1 MSNGSCR
8 ARCAALGTAVAMALM
23 VASSAAAQ
31 MLGVPVLQNAFAN
44 PGITV
49 AGNFGTQEDA
59 RGYGGAAAWAPGSGR
74 FQLSAGAGVFDA
86 ETSPDDRTRT
96 FTWGVRGS
104 FSFLEMAGG
113 AVGLGAFAGA
123 GALSRDRVT
132 EIRAPIGAS
141 IGWRRA
147 LGATRAI
154 SVYLAPFYSYS
165 ERRFDRGGLDCD
177 VVTCPDESERSG
189 ALRVSA
195 GVDVAVAR
203 SIGVTVGYEDG
214 QRADGSDPGPRSG
227 IFGVGISY
235 AFRRGP

>member
-1 MSNGSCR
+1 MLNVSCR
-8 ARCAALGTAVAMALM
+8 AWRAALVTGVAATLM
-23 VASSAAAQ
+23 VAPPAPAQ

-59 RGYGGAAAWAPGSGR
+59 RGYGAAAAWSPGSGR

-96 FTWGVRGS
+96 FTWGLRGS
-104 FSFLEMAGG
+104 FSFLELARG
-113 AVGLGAFAGA
+113 AFGLGAFAGA
-123 GALSRDRVT
+123 GAFSRDRVT

-141 IGWRRA
+141 VGWRRA
-147 LGATRAI
+147 LGETRAI
-154 SVYLAPFYSYS
+154 SVYVAPFYSYS

-177 VVTCPDESERSG
+177 VVSCPDESERSG

-195 GVDVAVAR
+195 GVDVAIAR
-203 SIGVTVGYEDG
+203 SIGITVGYEDG
-214 QRADGSDPGPRSG
+214 QRAEGSDPGPRSG

-235 AFRRGP
+235 AFRRGR